1 MSGSDGPEGVSED
14 HLLGGKVAV
23 FQAEDGFRA
32 STDSILLA
40 ASLAQFTPVAGALE
54 LGCGSGGA
62 LLPAAYHLPQTR
74 ICGVEV
80 DAGAAELAVLGAQAN
95 GWAEWID
102 IVPQPIEA
110 VVPEM
115 ENRFDLVF
123 SNPPFFE
130 AARTTPP
137 GAGKSDA
144 YLESLPLDGW
154 LKAMLFAAKPKA
166 PIVLIH
172 RAAELA
178 RILQRLDK
186 QSGQICVL
194 PIRPFPGAE
203 ASRVLVMGRKGLK
216 RDRVRLLAGLDLH
229 EAKGGPLTGRAGAV
243 MAGGVLEWV

>member
-1 MSGSDGPEGVSED
+1 MSGSGGLEGVTED
-14 HLLGGKVAV
+14 ALLGGKVRIY
-23 FQAEDGFRA
+23 QATHGFRA
-32 STDSILLA
+32 NTDSILLA
-40 ASLAQFTPVAGALE
+40 ASLAHFARIQTALE

-62 LLPAAYHLPQTR
+62 LLPAAFHLRQAR
-74 ICGVEV
+74 LSGIEM
-80 DAGAAELAVLGAQAN
+80 DAQAAELAVRGAEAN
-95 GWAEWID
+95 GWAERID
-102 IVPQPIEA
+102 VLAKPIASVVPQ
-110 VVPEM
+110 M

-130 AARTTPP
+130 ATRTTPP
-137 GAGKSDA
+137 GEGKSVA

-194 PIRPFPGAE
+194 PIRPYPGAE
-203 ASRVLVMGRKGLK
+203 ASRVLVSGRKGLK
-216 RDRVRLLAGLDLH
+216 RDRVRLLAGLDLY
-229 EAKGGPLTGRAGAV
+229 EAKGGTLTRRAVAV
-243 MAGGVLEWV
+243 MDGGALDWV